1 MQLEE
6 IIVSVVAPLVIA
18 LLAVYFDRWLSARHD
33 YQQLIRGLK
42 TEITEN
48 QEISEHINLL

>member
-6 IIVSVVAPLVIA
+6 IIVSGAVSLVVA

-33 YQQLIRGLK
+33 YRQLIRGLK
-42 TEITEN
+42 TEITETK
-48 QEISEHINLL
+48 I